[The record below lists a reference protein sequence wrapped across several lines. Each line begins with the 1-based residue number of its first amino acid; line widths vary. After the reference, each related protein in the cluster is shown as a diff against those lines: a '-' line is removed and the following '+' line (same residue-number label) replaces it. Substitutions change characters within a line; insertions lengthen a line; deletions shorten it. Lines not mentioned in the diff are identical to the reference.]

1 MFFFNLFSLN
11 LSIAQ
16 FIYKLSFLFLLNHN
30 SILQDNFYF
39 EDYFISL
46 NSISDLSLEIILV
59 VFIFYNLV
67 SLFNDENAS
76 IFQYHK

>member
-1 MFFFNLFSLN
+1 MFVFNLFVFN

-16 FIYKLSFLFLLNHN
+16 FIYNICFIFLLNYN

-39 EDYFISL
+39 EDFFMGL
-46 NSISDLSLEIILV
+46 DSISDLSLEIILV
-59 VFIFYNLV
+59 LFIFYNLV